1 MGRVACY
8 NKKRTTVEKSYFI
21 STENMRQNCNGIEP
35 YNDPTNVDGVAFC
48 ENDILIA
55 NIRPY
60 LKKAWKAQFNGA
72 CSTDVLSIN
81 PTGIDADFLFH
92 CIEKDDFFNY
102 VMSAA
107 KGSKMPRGDKQHI
120 MEYTISFPSEPEQKM
135 ISSFIE
141 SLSLRITTQ
150 SKLVECLKLY
160 KRGVLSN
167 LFDEDSEHIKAWK
180 KYQIGDFLSSRIIKQ
195 VPSEDAPLMAF
206 TAEGGVE
213 PKGDR
218 YDRSFLVKD
227 ENKQYKRTEYNDFI
241 YSSNNLDVG
250 SIGLNKY
257 GTAVISDVYEI
268 FEISNAA
275 HPTFISEAIKQPH
288 TLHKILKYRQGVTYG
303 QYRIYAED
311 FQSVDVLLPSY
322 DEQCKFALLL
332 DNLDNSIKTQAS
344 ILYNLQIYKKA
355 LLQQMFI

>member
-1 MGRVACY
+1 MQNVSSSNSQAVNVPKLRFPGFTKEWSKQEMGRVACY
-8 NKKRTTVEKSYFI
+8 NKKRTTVEKSFFI

-35 YNDPTNVDGVAFC
+35 YNDSTNVDGVAFC

-160 KRGVLSN
+160 
-167 LFDEDSEHIKAWK
+167 
-180 KYQIGDFLSSRIIKQ
+180 
-195 VPSEDAPLMAF
+195 
-206 TAEGGVE
+206 T
-213 PKGDR
+213 
-218 YDRSFLVKD
+218 
-227 ENKQYKRTEYNDFI
+227 
-241 YSSNNLDVG
+241 
-250 SIGLNKY
+250 
-257 GTAVISDVYEI
+257 
-268 FEISNAA
+268 
-275 HPTFISEAIKQPH
+275 
-288 TLHKILKYRQGVTYG
+288 
-303 QYRIYAED
+303 
-311 FQSVDVLLPSY
+311 
-322 DEQCKFALLL
+322 
-332 DNLDNSIKTQAS
+332 
-344 ILYNLQIYKKA
+344 
-355 LLQQMFI
+355 